1 MTLTRR
7 AVGLAALAAP
17 FVLPRHALAQTI
29 PLKRLVV
36 PFLAGGALDFVGR
49 LLADA
54 LGPATGGRVVVENIG
69 GAGAMLGIAN
79 VANSPADGTTAG
91 IATASTLITNKYLFS
106 RMLYD
111 PDKDLAAI
119 TRIATGTILCV
130 VNARR
135 AEERGW
141 KSFRDLIA
149 WGRANPGKIN
159 FGSSGLGQTSHLMLG
174 LINARCGTAMVH
186 LPYRGGAPA
195 IADLMSGNID
205 VMFDT
210 MAALLPNVAAGTF
223 RALAVASLERQ
234 PFLPDVPGM
243 KEFADLNLAD
253 VDIQTWFAVAVPAAT
268 PAPVVADY
276 HKAVLTAVATER
288 YATRMTPAGLSAVT
302 DASPAALKELIRR
315 ENPFWEELVRVS
327 GTRLD

>member
-1 MTLTRR
+1 MAITRR
-7 AVGLAALAAP
+7 TIGLAALGAP
-17 FVLPRHALAQTI
+17 FLFTRGAQAQTI

-36 PFLAGGALDFVGR
+36 PFLAGGALDLVGR

-91 IATASTLITNKYLFS
+91 VATASTLITNKYLFS
-106 RMLYD
+106 RMLYN
-111 PDKDLAAI
+111 PDKDLTAI
-119 TRIATGTILCV
+119 SRIATGTILCV
-130 VNARR
+130 VNARK

-141 KSFRDLIA
+141 KTFRDMIA
-149 WGRANPGKIN
+149 WGKANPGKIN

-174 LINARCGTAMVH
+174 LLNARCGTAMVH
-186 LPYRGGAPA
+186 VPYRGGAPA

-205 VMFDT
+205 LMFDT

-223 RALAVASLERQ
+223 KALAVASAERQ
-234 PFLPDVPGM
+234 AFLPDVPAM
-243 KEFADLNLAD
+243 KEFADLKLAD
-253 VDIQTWFAVAVPAAT
+253 IDMQTWFAIVVPAAT
-268 PAPVVADY
+268 SEAVVADY
-276 HKAVLTAVATER
+276 HKAIVAAVATPR
-288 YATRMTPAGLSAVT
+288 YGERMTPAGLMALT
-302 DASPAALKELIRR
+302 DPSPAALKEVIRA

-327 GTRLD
+327 GTKLD

>member
-1 MTLTRR
+1 MAISRR
-7 AVGLAALAAP
+7 TIGLAALGAP
-17 FVLPRHALAQTI
+17 FLLPGNAMAQTI

-36 PFLAGGALDFVGR
+36 PFLAGGALDLVGR

-91 IATASTLITNKYLFS
+91 VATASTLITNKYLFS
-106 RMLYD
+106 RMLYN
-111 PDKDLAAI
+111 PDKDLTAI
-119 TRIATGTILCV
+119 SRIATGTILCV
-130 VNARR
+130 VNAKK

-141 KSFRDLIA
+141 KTFRDMIA
-149 WGRANPGKIN
+149 WGKANPGKIN

-174 LINARCGTAMVH
+174 LLNARCGAGMVH
-186 LPYRGGAPA
+186 VPYRGGAPA

-205 VMFDT
+205 LMFDT

-223 RALAVASLERQ
+223 KALAVASAERQ
-234 PFLPDVPGM
+234 AFLPDVPAM
-243 KEFADLNLAD
+243 KEFADLKLAD
-253 VDIQTWFAVAVPAAT
+253 IDMQTWFAIVVPAAT
-268 PAPVVADY
+268 PEAIVADY
-276 HKAVLTAVATER
+276 HKAIIAAVATPR
-288 YATRMTPAGLSAVT
+288 YGERMTPAGLMAVT
-302 DASPAALKELIRR
+302 DPSPAALKETIRS

-327 GTRLD
+327 GTKLD